1 MRLAKGTYARVAK
14 LTGVSASLVA
24 KVAAGKRRNVRIEI
38 ELERER
44 VSQQRAMMKLQRLRN
59 QDKHTN

>member
-1 MRLAKGTYARVAK
+1 MKLAKGTYARIAK

-44 VSQQRAMMKLQRLRN
+44 VSQLRAQRRLQRLRN
-59 QDKHTN
+59 QDKHTH